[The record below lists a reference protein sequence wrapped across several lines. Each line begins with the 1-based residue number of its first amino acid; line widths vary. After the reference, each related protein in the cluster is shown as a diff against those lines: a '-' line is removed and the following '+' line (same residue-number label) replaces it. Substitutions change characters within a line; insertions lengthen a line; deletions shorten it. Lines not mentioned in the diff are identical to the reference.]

1 MQIQLSNSTVNPPF
15 QPRLPKSWQT
25 GKAVKILSPEGF
37 CYFVSS
43 STPDS
48 VHDIFAD
55 AATLLANAGAVR

>member
-1 MQIQLSNSTVNPPF
+1 MQTLSNSTVKPPVY
-15 QPRLPKSWQT
+15 PALPQSWRT

-37 CYFVSS
+37 CYFVSD